1 MSENNKYEQFDVGE
15 ENNNPKRSKLDAAE
29 RRKYRI
35 VIILLILISLFLIIM
50 LFYSKR
56 KNENFQNESMDKESL
71 KFLLISDLHDN
82 EDNLALLLNKVQ
94 PKKYNYIFYL
104 GDFVKMTPGQ
114 QNSSEHANIYEERMK
129 KYLQKLEQIAP
140 VLYIPGNNEPY
151 TIYEKNSPKLTEI
164 SKNIHNR
171 YIKIK
176 DDLYIMG
183 LGGCVPI
190 LNGGNMIKM

>member
-1 MSENNKYEQFDVGE
+1 MTENNNYEQFEVGE
-15 ENNNPKRSKLDAAE
+15 ENNKTKKSKLDAGQ
-29 RRKYRI
+29 RRKYQI
-35 VIILLILISLFLIIM
+35 AIIILILISLFLIIM

-56 KNENFQNESMDKESL
+56 KNEKYQNESIDKDSL

-82 EDNLALLLNKVQ
+82 EDSLALLLNKLKQ
-94 PKKYNYIFYL
+94 KKYNYIFYL

-151 TIYEKNSPKLTEI
+151 TIYEKNSPK
-164 SKNIHNR
+164 
-171 YIKIK
+171 
-176 DDLYIMG
+176 
-183 LGGCVPI
+183 
-190 LNGGNMIKM
+190 